1 VSVLSAAD
9 RLHEATRHGT
19 YSGSAPMTHPPQ
31 LVLGVDT
38 HKDVHVAVLLDQL
51 GRHLATAS
59 FGTTDAANRDLMAWT
74 LRHGQVTT
82 AGVEGTG
89 SYGYRLAQ
97 HLADQGISVVEVNR
111 PDRARRRRKGK
122 NDPVDAE
129 AAARAVLAGDAHAV
143 PKDRN
148 GAVGQ
153 LRALMVAR
161 RSAIKAR
168 TQATNQLRALL
179 VDGDDELRRRLQPLR
194 KAHLAHACTQLAP
207 AVGLQ
212 LALASLGRRWLALN
226 DEITSLDAAIT
237 KALRRTAPRLL
248 ERHSVGV
255 QTAAQLLVTAGDNP
269 DRLHSEAAFAAV
281 CGASPVE
288 ASSGKTIR
296 HRLNRGGDRA
306 ANSALWTIANNR
318 LMHDPR
324 SRAYAAKRT
333 AMGNSRKEVLR
344 CLKRAIARELYPLIL
359 DALTPTAQSLT

>member
-1 VSVLSAAD
+1 
-9 RLHEATRHGT
+9 
-19 YSGSAPMTHPPQ
+19 MTHSPE
-31 LVLGVDT
+31 LILGIDT
-38 HKDVHVAVLLDQL
+38 HKDVHVAVLLDRL
-51 GRHLATAS
+51 GRYLAAAS
-59 FGTTDAANRDLMAWT
+59 FGTTDAANNDLVAWT
-74 LRHGQVTT
+74 HHYGQVTS

-97 HLADQGISVVEVNR
+97 QLTDQGIKVVEVNR

-143 PKDRN
+143 PKGRN
-148 GAVGQ
+148 GTVGE
-153 LRALMVAR
+153 LRALIVAR

-168 TQATNQLRALL
+168 TQATNQIRALL
-179 VDGDDELRRRLQPLR
+179 VDGDDELRGRLRPLR
-194 KAHLAHACTQLAP
+194 KAHLARACAQLAP
-207 AVGLQ
+207 AAGLR
-212 LALASLGRRWLALN
+212 LALGSLGRRWLALN
-226 DEITSLDAAIT
+226 DEISGLDAAIAGT
-237 KALRRTAPRLL
+237 LTRTAPRLL

-255 QTAAQLLVTAGDNP
+255 QTAAQLLITAGDNP
-269 DRLHSEAAFAAV
+269 GRLHSEAALAAM
-281 CGASPVE
+281 CGVSPVQ

-333 AMGNSRKEVLR
+333 VQGNSRKEILR
-344 CLKRAIARELYPLIL
+344 CLKRALARELYPLIL
-359 DALTPTAQSLT
+359 DALALPRLP

>member
-1 VSVLSAAD
+1 VD
-9 RLHEATRHGT
+9 RL
-19 YSGSAPMTHPPQ
+19 
-31 LVLGVDT
+31 
-38 HKDVHVAVLLDQL
+38 
-51 GRHLATAS
+51 GRYLAAAS
-59 FGTTDAANRDLMAWT
+59 FGTSDAANTDLVAWT
-74 LRHGQVTT
+74 RRYGQVTT

-97 HLADQGISVVEVNR
+97 HLADQGIDVVEVNR

-122 NDPVDAE
+122 SDPVDAE
-129 AAARAVLAGDAHAV
+129 AAARAVLAGDACAV

-148 GAVGQ
+148 GGVGE

-168 TQATNQLRALL
+168 HPGHQPDPRAAGGRGGRAARPAAPAAQDPTGSCLRPACP
-179 VDGDDELRRRLQPLR
+179 RRRAAAGPGQPG
-194 KAHLAHACTQLAP
+194 P
-207 AVGLQ
+207 P
-212 LALASLGRRWLALN
+212 LAL
-226 DEITSLDAAIT
+226 DEEIASLDAAIT
-237 KALRRTAPRLL
+237 STLRRTAPRLL

-255 QTAAQLLVTAGDNP
+255 QTAAQLLLTAGDNP
-269 DRLHSEAAFAAV
+269 DRLHSEAAFAAM
-281 CGASPVE
+281 CGVSPVE

-333 AMGNSRKEVLR
+333 ALGSSRKEILR
-344 CLKRAIARELYPLIL
+344 CVKRALARELYPLIL
-359 DALTPTAQSLT
+359 EALALPRLP

>member
-1 VSVLSAAD
+1 MASA
-9 RLHEATRHGT
+9 
-19 YSGSAPMTHPPQ
+19 PQ

-38 HKDVHVAVLLDQL
+38 HKDVHVAVLLDRL
-51 GRHLATAS
+51 GRWLATAS
-59 FGTTDAANRDLMAWT
+59 FGTTDAANRDLVAWT
-74 LRHGQVTT
+74 QRHGQVTT

-97 HLADQGISVVEVNR
+97 HLSSHGIKVVEVNR

-148 GAVGQ
+148 GAVGE
-153 LRALMVAR
+153 LRALVVAR

-179 VDGDDELRRRLQPLR
+179 VDGDDELRGRLRGLR
-194 KAHLAHACTQLAP
+194 KAHLARACTQLAP
-207 AVGLQ
+207 AAGLG
-212 LALASLGRRWLALN
+212 LALASLGRRWLAL
-226 DEITSLDAAIT
+226 DQEISGLDDAITSRV
-237 KALRRTAPRLL
+237 RRTAPKLL
-248 ERHSVGV
+248 ARHSVGV
-255 QTAAQLLVTAGDNP
+255 QTAARLLITAGDNP
-269 DRLHSEAAFAAV
+269 DRLRSEAAFAAV
-281 CGASPVE
+281 CGASPVQ
-288 ASSGKTIR
+288 ASSGKTVR

-324 SRAYAAKRT
+324 SRAYAARRT
-333 AMGNSRKEVLR
+333 ALGNSRKEVLR
-344 CLKRAIARELYPLIL
+344 CVKRALVRELYPLIL
-359 DALTPTAQSLT
+359 DALTRLP

>member
-1 VSVLSAAD
+1 MA
-9 RLHEATRHGT
+9 RL
-19 YSGSAPMTHPPQ
+19 PQ

-38 HKDVHVAVLLDQL
+38 HKDVHVAVLLDRL
-51 GRHLATAS
+51 GRYLATAS
-59 FGTTDAANRDLMAWT
+59 FGTTDAANRDLVTWT
-74 LRHGQVTT
+74 QCYGQVTT

-97 HLADQGISVVEVNR
+97 HLSSHGIDVVEVNR

-148 GAVGQ
+148 GVVGE
-153 LRALMVAR
+153 LRALVVAR

-179 VDGDDELRRRLQPLR
+179 VDGDDELRRRLRPLR
-194 KAHLAHACTQLAP
+194 KAHLARACAQLAP
-207 AVGLQ
+207 AAGLS
-212 LALASLGRRWLALN
+212 LALASLGRRWLAL
-226 DEITSLDAAIT
+226 DQEISGLDAAIT
-237 KALRRTAPRLL
+237 SRVRRTAPRLL

-255 QTAAQLLVTAGDNP
+255 QTATQLLITAGDNP

-281 CGASPVE
+281 CGASPVQ
-288 ASSGKTIR
+288 ASSGKSIR

-333 AMGNSRKEVLR
+333 ALGNSRKEILR
-344 CLKRAIARELYPLIL
+344 CVKRALARELYPLIL
-359 DALTPTAQSLT
+359 DALTPHL

>member
-1 VSVLSAAD
+1 V
-9 RLHEATRHGT
+9 
-19 YSGSAPMTHPPQ
+19 
-31 LVLGVDT
+31 
-38 HKDVHVAVLLDQL
+38 VLLDRL
-51 GRHLATAS
+51 GRYLAAAS
-59 FGTTDAANRDLMAWT
+59 FGTTDAANSDLVAWT
-74 LRHGQVTT
+74 RCYGQVTS

-97 HLADQGISVVEVNR
+97 HLADQGIDVVEVNR

-129 AAARAVLAGDAHAV
+129 AAARAVLAGDACAV

-148 GAVGQ
+148 GAVGE
-153 LRALMVAR
+153 LRALVVAR

-179 VDGDDELRRRLQPLR
+179 VDGDDELRGRLRPLR
-194 KAHLAHACTQLAP
+194 KAHLARACAQLAP
-207 AVGLQ
+207 AAGLL
-212 LALASLGRRWLALN
+212 LALGSLGRRWLALN
-226 DEITSLDAAIT
+226 DEVTDLDAAIT
-237 KALRRTAPRLL
+237 TRVRRTAPRLL

-255 QTAAQLLVTAGDNP
+255 QTAAQLLITAGDNP

-281 CGASPVE
+281 CGASPVQ

-333 AMGNSRKEVLR
+333 ALGSSRNEILR
-344 CLKRAIARELYPLIL
+344 CIKRALARELYPLIL
-359 DALTPTAQSLT
+359 DALALPRLPLT

>member
-1 VSVLSAAD
+1 
-9 RLHEATRHGT
+9 
-19 YSGSAPMTHPPQ
+19 MTHAPQ
-31 LVLGVDT
+31 LVLGIDT
-38 HKDVHVAVLLDQL
+38 HKDVHVAVLLDRL
-51 GRHLATAS
+51 GRYLAAAS
-59 FGTTDAANRDLMAWT
+59 FGTTDAANRDLVAWT
-74 LRHGQVTT
+74 HRYGQVTT

-89 SYGYRLAQ
+89 SYGYRIAQ
-97 HLADQGISVVEVNR
+97 HLTDHGISVVEVNR

-122 NDPVDAE
+122 NDRVDAE
-129 AAARAVLAGDAHAV
+129 AAARAVLAGDARAV

-153 LRALMVAR
+153 LRALVVAR

-179 VDGDDELRRRLQPLR
+179 VDGDDELRGRLRPLR
-194 KAHLAHACTQLAP
+194 KAHLAHACAQLVP
-207 AVGLQ
+207 ATGLQ

-226 DEITSLDAAIT
+226 DEVTGLDAAI
-237 KALRRTAPRLL
+237 ASRVRRTAPRLL

-255 QTAAQLLVTAGDNP
+255 QTAAQLLITAGDNP

-281 CGASPVE
+281 CGASPVQ
-288 ASSGKTIR
+288 ASSGKTVR

-333 AMGNSRKEVLR
+333 ALGNSRKEILR
-344 CLKRAIARELYPLIL
+344 CVKRALARELYPLIL
-359 DALTPTAQSLT
+359 DALALPRLP

>member
-1 VSVLSAAD
+1 
-9 RLHEATRHGT
+9 
-19 YSGSAPMTHPPQ
+19 MTHPPQ
-31 LVLGVDT
+31 LILGIDT
-38 HKDVHVAVLLDQL
+38 HKDVHVAVVLDWL
-51 GRHLATAS
+51 GRYLAAAS
-59 FGTTDAANRDLMAWT
+59 FGTTDAANSELVAWT
-74 LRHGQVTT
+74 QSYGQVTT

-97 HLADQGISVVEVNR
+97 HLTDQGINVVEVNR

-148 GAVGQ
+148 GTVGE
-153 LRALMVAR
+153 LRALVVAR

-179 VDGDDELRRRLQPLR
+179 VDGDDELRSRLGPLH
-194 KAHLAHACTQLAP
+194 KAHLARACAQLVPSA
-207 AVGLQ
+207 GLR
-212 LALASLGRRWLALN
+212 LALGSLGCRWLALN
-226 DEITSLDAAIT
+226 DEITNLDAAIT
-237 KALRRTAPRLL
+237 GMVRRTAPRLL

-255 QTAAQLLVTAGDNP
+255 QTAAQLLITAGDNP
-269 DRLHSEAAFAAV
+269 DRLHSEAAFAAM
-281 CGASPVE
+281 CGASPVQ

-318 LMHDPR
+318 LMHDPCSR
-324 SRAYAAKRT
+324 SYAAKRT
-333 AMGNSRKEVLR
+333 AMGNSRKEILR
-344 CLKRAIARELYPLIL
+344 CVKRALARELYPLIL
-359 DALTPTAQSLT
+359 DALARPPLP

>member
-1 VSVLSAAD
+1 MARA
-9 RLHEATRHGT
+9 
-19 YSGSAPMTHPPQ
+19 PQ

-38 HKDVHVAVLLDQL
+38 HKDLHVAVLLDRL
-51 GRHLATAS
+51 GRWLATAS
-59 FGTTDAANRDLMAWT
+59 FGTTDAANRDLLTWT
-74 LRHGQVTT
+74 QRYGQVTT

-97 HLADQGISVVEVNR
+97 HLSSHGIQVVEVNR

-148 GAVGQ
+148 GAVGE

-179 VDGDDELRRRLQPLR
+179 VDGDDELHHRLRGLR
-194 KAHLAHACTQLAP
+194 KAHLAHACAQLGP
-207 AVGLQ
+207 AAGLS
-212 LALASLGRRWLALN
+212 LALASLGRRWLAL
-226 DEITSLDAAIT
+226 DQEISGLDDAITSRV
-237 KALRRTAPRLL
+237 RRTAPRLL

-255 QTAAQLLVTAGDNP
+255 QTAAQLLITAGGNP
-269 DRLHSEAAFAAV
+269 DRLHHEAAFAAM
-281 CGASPVE
+281 CGASPVQ

-324 SRAYAAKRT
+324 SRTYAAKRT
-333 AMGNSRKEVLR
+333 AMGNSRKEILR
-344 CLKRAIARELYPLIL
+344 CVKRALARELYPIIL
-359 DALTPTAQSLT
+359 DALTPLP

>member
-1 VSVLSAAD
+1 MA
-9 RLHEATRHGT
+9 RL
-19 YSGSAPMTHPPQ
+19 PQ

-38 HKDVHVAVLLDQL
+38 HKDVHVAVLLDRL
-51 GRHLATAS
+51 GRYLATAS
-59 FGTTDAANRDLMAWT
+59 FGTTDAANRDLVTWT
-74 LRHGQVTT
+74 RSYGQVTT

-97 HLADQGISVVEVNR
+97 HLSSHGIDVVEVNR

-122 NDPVDAE
+122 TDPVDAE

-148 GAVGQ
+148 GAVGE
-153 LRALMVAR
+153 LRALVVAR

-179 VDGDDELRRRLQPLR
+179 VDSDDELRHRLRGLR
-194 KAHLAHACTQLAP
+194 KAHLARACAQLAP
-207 AVGLQ
+207 AAGLS
-212 LALASLGRRWLALN
+212 LALASLGRRWLALD
-226 DEITSLDAAIT
+226 DEIAALDDAIT
-237 KALRRTAPRLL
+237 SRVRRTAPRLL

-255 QTAAQLLVTAGDNP
+255 QTAAQLLITAGDNP

-281 CGASPVE
+281 CGASPVQ
-288 ASSGKTIR
+288 ASSGKSIR

-318 LMHDPR
+318 LLHDPR

-333 AMGNSRKEVLR
+333 ALGNSRKEILR
-344 CLKRAIARELYPLIL
+344 CVKRALARELYPLIL
-359 DALTPTAQSLT
+359 DALTPHP

>member
-1 VSVLSAAD
+1 
-9 RLHEATRHGT
+9 
-19 YSGSAPMTHPPQ
+19 
-31 LVLGVDT
+31 
-38 HKDVHVAVLLDQL
+38 
-51 GRHLATAS
+51 
-59 FGTTDAANRDLMAWT
+59 
-74 LRHGQVTT
+74 
-82 AGVEGTG
+82 VEGTG
-89 SYGYRLAQ
+89 SYGYRLAR
-97 HLADQGISVVEVNR
+97 HLTDQGIKVVEVNR

-148 GAVGQ
+148 GAVGE

-168 TQATNQLRALL
+168 TQATNQIRALL
-179 VDGDDELRRRLQPLR
+179 VDGDDELRSRLRGLR
-194 KAHLAHACTQLAP
+194 KAHLARACTQLVP
-207 AVGLQ
+207 AAGLR
-212 LALASLGRRWLALN
+212 LALDSLGRRWLAL
-226 DEITSLDAAIT
+226 DEEITALDAAIAT
-237 KALRRTAPRLL
+237 TLRRTAPRLL

-255 QTAAQLLVTAGDNP
+255 QTAAQLLITAGDNP
-269 DRLHSEAAFAAV
+269 DRLHSEAAFAAM

-324 SRAYAAKRT
+324 SRTYAAKRT
-333 AMGNSRKEVLR
+333 AMGNSRKEILR
-344 CLKRAIARELYPLIL
+344 CLKRAIARELYPSSS
-359 DALTPTAQSLT
+359 TPWPLRRRP

>member
-1 VSVLSAAD
+1 
-9 RLHEATRHGT
+9 
-19 YSGSAPMTHPPQ
+19 MTHPQ
-31 LVLGVDT
+31 LILGIDT
-38 HKDVHVAVLLDQL
+38 HKDIHVAVLLDRL
-51 GRHLATAS
+51 GRWLAAAS
-59 FGTTDAANRDLMAWT
+59 FGTTDAANRDLVAWT
-74 LRHGQVTT
+74 HRYGQVTS

-97 HLADQGISVVEVNR
+97 HLTDQGIEVVEVNR

-129 AAARAVLAGDAHAV
+129 AAARAVLAGDARAV

-153 LRALMVAR
+153 LRALVVAR

-179 VDGDDELRRRLQPLR
+179 VDGDDGLRDQLRGLR
-194 KAHLAHACTQLAP
+194 KAQLARACAQLAP
-207 AVGLQ
+207 AAGLR
-212 LALASLGRRWLALN
+212 LALGSLGRRWLAL
-226 DEITSLDAAIT
+226 DEEITNLDAAIT
-237 KALRRTAPRLL
+237 GTLRRTAPRLL

-255 QTAAQLLVTAGDNP
+255 QTAAQLLITAGDNP
-269 DRLHSEAAFAAV
+269 TRLRSEAAFAAM

-288 ASSGKTIR
+288 ASSGKTVR

-318 LMHDPR
+318 LVHDPR

-333 AMGNSRKEVLR
+333 ALGNGRKEILR
-344 CLKRAIARELYPLIL
+344 CVKRALARELYPLIL
-359 DALTPTAQSLT
+359 DALALPRLP